1 MRVKGLQSASRA
13 SGSCPV
19 PLSRGSFSIEL
30 APFRAQCV
38 APYLSAAVQQSSVA
52 GLVKAFLHKCNA
64 DAGSSDEEEDDGVD
78 LCNCEF
84 SLAYG
89 GYSLILSLTLTI
101 TVTTTV
107 TLDPHPTF
115 TLYLTLH
122 TSL

>member
-1 MRVKGLQSASRA
+1 MIRAGQSLADRA
-13 SGSCPV
+13 GCCTGVGAWVGISSC
-19 PLSRGSFSIEL
+19 
-30 APFRAQCV
+30 RAQCV

-89 GYSLILSLTLTI
+89 EDS
-101 TVTTTV
+101 
-107 TLDPHPTF
+107 
-115 TLYLTLH
+115 
-122 TSL
+122 